1 VKTLICYVSVTQGIR
16 TLDFAS
22 RFAATYLQYPPGHPH
37 KLLVVCNGGPP
48 STEVGVV
55 FRPFMSVPEWS
66 SVKSPVS
73 FYPRENDPG
82 WDVSAFVD
90 VARRYGEEYDLMVA
104 LGESCYFHRPDWLA
118 RMVQVVERYPK
129 GMYGFFSSHVVRPHL
144 NTTAFAVW
152 PKWLTDY
159 PRQVRSRDER
169 YHFEHGEFSFW
180 RHVYAKAGPVKL
192 VTWDGDWNPGQ
203 WRLPQNIL
211 WRGDQSNCLIWCRHN
226 DAYND
231 AEEARKLNWSTSI
244 DRVCA

>member
-1 VKTLICYVSVTQGIR
+1 MRILLTYLTVTNGVR
-16 TLDFAS
+16 TQEFAS
-22 RFAATYLQYPPGHPH
+22 RFAATYLQFPPGYPH

-48 STEVGVV
+48 ATELGLL
-55 FRPFMSVPEWS
+55 FRPFEAA
-66 SVKSPVS
+66 
-73 FYPRENDPG
+73 FYPRPNDPG

-90 VARRYGEEYDLMVA
+90 VARGIGADYDLMVA

-118 RMVQVVERYPK
+118 RLVEVAERYPK

-144 NTTAFAVW
+144 NTTGFAVW
-152 PKWLTDY
+152 PRWLVDY

-180 RHVYAKAGPVKL
+180 RHVHAKAGPVKL

-211 WRGDQSNCLIWCRHN
+211 WRGDQSNCLIFCRHN
-226 DAYND
+226 DLYND
-231 AEEARKLNWSTSI
+231 ADKARQLNWSASI
-244 DRVCA
+244 DRVCV

>member
-1 VKTLICYVSVTQGIR
+1 MRSVRVLICYVSVTQGIK

-55 FRPFMSVPEWS
+55 FRPFEAA
-66 SVKSPVS
+66 

-90 VARRYGEEYDLMVA
+90 VARRYGEDYDLMVC
-104 LGESCYFHRPDWLA
+104 LGESVYFHRPDWLA
-118 RMVQVVERYPK
+118 RMVQVAERYPN

-152 PKWLTDY
+152 PRWLTDY

-180 RHVYAKAGPVKL
+180 RHVHAKAGPVKL
-192 VTWDGDWNPGQ
+192 VTWDGEWSPGQ

-231 AEEARKLNWSTSI
+231 AEESRKLNWSTSI
-244 DRVCA
+244 DRVCELR